1 MTTALWLL
9 AWDGEALLASMFLES
24 FSSGCSWVTKIW
36 VASDVCLGL
45 SVGDGKHIQE
55 IFWGGIGFVY
65 ITVLSE
71 WCNYNDKAFP
81 VLIEKADQ

>member
-1 MTTALWLL
+1 
-9 AWDGEALLASMFLES
+9 MFLKS

-65 ITVLSE
+65 ITFVRMMQLSD
-71 WCNYNDKAFP
+71 NDKAFP
-81 VLIEKADQ
+81 VLIEKAGQ